1 MGPCCRYDWAG
12 STSAEERDA
21 PLWAELL
28 VPVQGPELLE
38 NSNLHGL
45 SMHARWCAA
54 SSEERKRECLLPI
67 AQVIK
72 QTIWF
77 SSYRASVK
85 GQVRHVC
92 QGGPDAVCYV
102 VLIEGGPVTR
112 VEALEMPSIIAEVRQ
127 DLSKIGVTNSAIE
140 VMSFKTVTEFENMVP
155 KLLVQIH
162 GVLVPEGTS
171 RMRALECCSFRLC
184 NEHPTGA
191 QIRSQLVVFVR
202 WWSLHAEPM

>member
-1 MGPCCRYDWAG
+1 MLSPSASMKAAWPCCRYDWAG

-21 PLWAELL
+21 PLWAELH

-38 NSNLHGL
+38 NSHLHGRSL
-45 SMHARWCAA
+45 HARWCEA
-54 SSEERKRECLLPI
+54 SGEEHKQECLLPI

-92 QGGPDAVCYV
+92 QGGADATAYV
-102 VLIEGGPVTR
+102 VLIEGGPVAR

-127 DLSKIGVTNSAIE
+127 DLSKIGVTNPAIQ
-140 VMSFKTVTEFENMVP
+140 VMSFKTVTEFETMVP
-155 KLLVQIH
+155 RLLVEIH
-162 GVLVPEGTS
+162 GVLVPAGTS
-171 RMRALECCSFRLC
+171 A
-184 NEHPTGA
+184 
-191 QIRSQLVVFVR
+191 
-202 WWSLHAEPM
+202 LHAVPSVC

>member
-1 MGPCCRYDWAG
+1 MLSPFASMKAALPCCRYDWAG

-21 PLWAELL
+21 PLWAELH
-28 VPVQGPELLE
+28 VPVRGPELLE
-38 NSNLHGL
+38 NSHLHGRSL
-45 SMHARWCAA
+45 HARWCAA
-54 SSEERKRECLLPI
+54 SGEEHKQECLLPI

-92 QGGPDAVCYV
+92 QGGADATAYV

-127 DLSKIGVTNSAIE
+127 DLSKIGVTNPAIQ
-140 VMSFKTVTEFENMVP
+140 VMSFKTVTEFETMVP
-155 KLLVQIH
+155 RLLVEIH
-162 GVLVPEGTS
+162 GVLVPAGT
-171 RMRALECCSFRLC
+171 RALACCSFR
-184 NEHPTGA
+184 
-191 QIRSQLVVFVR
+191 
-202 WWSLHAEPM
+202 